1 MRFMVDE
8 ARHPPRI
15 FPMCSHAPARRPR
28 RIYAGF
34 VTRTFS
40 NEADARR
47 YTLREG
53 DELLA
58 TLDYSS
64 NGHAVSLTRAFTSP
78 QHRGKGL
85 ASEIVQYA
93 VDDLE
98 TSSDL
103 RIVPMC
109 WYVGEWFDK
118 HPERSGLLTR

>member
-1 MRFMVDE
+1 M
-8 ARHPPRI
+8 H
-15 FPMCSHAPARRPR
+15 SHAPARRR
-28 RIYAGF
+28 SRIYAWT
-34 VTRTFS
+34 VTRSFN
-40 NEADARR
+40 NEPDARR
-47 YTLREG
+47 YTLRDG

-64 NGHAVSLTRAFTSP
+64 NGHAVSLTRAFTAP

-85 ASEIVQYA
+85 AAEIVEFA